1 MMRWLFLVPLALLTA
16 EARSQMVVLPVDS
29 LVDRP
34 GTMGHA
40 LSLEAWG
47 EQSANTVHNELLLG
61 LLQGGFLDRDMRS
74 RSLDETRQR
83 SSLGYDL
90 GARIQWTG
98 KDSLFG
104 IAGLRP
110 MVSIGHRDVLGTRFT
125 NDLFA
130 IAFFGN
136 AAYEDR
142 LADLSGSAHMGM
154 RYQSLGVGVAS
165 ADRRSYVRIE
175 FVNGQSMNAS
185 DLPLAEVFT
194 AVDGR
199 VIDADLSG
207 SYWNSDTAGSGLGMS
222 KGLGLALSGRWSTK
236 ALSGDLPVEIGIAAQ
251 DLGFV
256 IWDERSVR
264 LVRDTVINFEG
275 LVVDDLFDLDGVLSD
290 GEQLLDTFGLR
301 YTTGSYRTLLP
312 FRLSLNMD
320 FTLGNGWYTGFLV
333 QQVNLPGFAPQ
344 FTAFGAKR
352 LGERT
357 LLGAELTAGGFG
369 AVRFGSRVRHRFG
382 ERIWLSVGCS
392 HLPGL
397 VTTRTRGFGLQTGL
411 IVGF

>member
-1 MMRWLFLVPLALLTA
+1 
-16 EARSQMVVLPVDS
+16 MVVLPVDS

-34 GTMGHA
+34 GTMGHVI
-40 LSLEAWG
+40 SLEAWG
-47 EQSANTVHNELLLG
+47 EQSANTVYNELLLG
-61 LLQGGFLDRDMRS
+61 LLRGGFLDRDMRS

-110 MVSIGHRDVLGTRFT
+110 MVSFGHRDVLGTRFT
-125 NDLFA
+125 NDLFR

-136 AAYEDR
+136 ASYEGGI
-142 LADLSGSAHMGM
+142 ADLSGSAHMGM

-175 FVNGQSMNAS
+175 LVNGQSMNAS
-185 DLPLAEVFT
+185 DLPMAEVFT
-194 AVDGR
+194 GVDGR
-199 VIDADLSG
+199 VIDADLNAR
-207 SYWNSDTAGSGLGMS
+207 YWNSDTAGSGLGMS
-222 KGLGLALSGRWSTK
+222 KGLGMALSGRWSTK
-236 ALSGDLPVEIGIAAQ
+236 ALSGDLPVEIGIAVQ

-264 LVRDTVINFEG
+264 LSRDTIINFEG
-275 LVVDDLFDLDGVLSD
+275 LVVDDLFDLDGVFSD

-301 YTTGSYRTLLP
+301 YTTGSFRSLLP

-357 LLGAELTAGGFG
+357 LVGAEFTAGGFG

-382 ERIWLSVGCS
+382 ERIWLSFGCS

-411 IVGF
+411 MVGF